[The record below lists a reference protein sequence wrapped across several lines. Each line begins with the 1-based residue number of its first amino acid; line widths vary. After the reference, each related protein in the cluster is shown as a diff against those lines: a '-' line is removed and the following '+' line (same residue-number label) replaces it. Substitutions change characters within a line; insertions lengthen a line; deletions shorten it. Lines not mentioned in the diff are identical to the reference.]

1 MEQLNSFTSN
11 ASFWGLAPGVALSL
25 YCLLGIPGNIAVIVI
40 LRRNHDLS
48 SLSRRLM
55 LNLAASDLLCILT
68 LPLRIYNLFFTW
80 SLGLVLCQL
89 NMYFF
94 YCSICTGLLTVTL
107 LSLQRYLQVVH
118 SHSWA
123 RPGVAKERVLLVVLW
138 GVAGVL
144 SIPYGVTVRDVK
156 DDSGWVRCQYD
167 FASDAELVAV
177 LLLQTLL
184 AFVVPFFIM
193 STAYIRLQ
201 RRVNQTAFFSSTRMT
216 RLVSLIVGTFI
227 VLWTPHH
234 VMNVLGVTAILAKN
248 KALRVFWESN
258 WKIAGSLV
266 FINSSL
272 DPFLYAFASRNT
284 QRAQSSDS
292 QVVTT
297 SSHNL

>member
-1 MEQLNSFTSN
+1 
-11 ASFWGLAPGVALSL
+11 
-25 YCLLGIPGNIAVIVI
+25 
-40 LRRNHDLS
+40 
-48 SLSRRLM
+48 M

-68 LPLRIYNLFFTW
+68 LPLRIYNLVFTW

-89 NMYFF
+89 NMYLF
-94 YCSICTGLLTVTL
+94 YCSICTSLLTVTF
-107 LSLQRYLQVVH
+107 LSIQRYLQVVH

-123 RPGVAKERVLLVVLW
+123 RLGVAKERGLLVVLW

-156 DDSGWVRCQYD
+156 EEDNGWVRCQYD

-193 STAYIRLQ
+193 ATAYIRLQ
-201 RRVNQTAFFSSTRMT
+201 KRVNQTAFFSHPRMT

-248 KALRVFWESN
+248 KALRVFWEDN
-258 WKIAGSLV
+258 WRIAGSLV

-272 DPFLYAFASRNT
+272 VPFLYAFASRNT
-284 QRAQSSDS
+284 QRAQSNDS